1 MRLAVATVSVLALGA
16 AACGELPDPSNIVD
30 LRVLAVK
37 CEPAG
42 FLVNLDDP
50 GMATDAELE
59 ATLTAL
65 VVDPTGGGQA
75 IEVSAVGCPDYI
87 DTITSATL
95 QGSKL
100 CPPASAVSQLP
111 PDIASVL
118 ATRDATAMTPA
129 APVADGSN
137 EYNPTVKF
145 GLTSEQIAAFFTLG
159 RTPIPEVE
167 QSIKYNQDFGL
178 PAIVNLSF
186 SLNGQNAVA
195 IKRVVYWPRLR
206 DEDKPDPTVVQVPN
220 QNPYL
225 GEPGNPAVPE
235 IRFYRHRD
243 ELTGTPDQP
252 LPDDVEPMISIAAG
266 DKLYVEPNYLPAA
279 TESYLLRVN
288 NPDRP
293 VGDQVETKV
302 VDRELLR
309 FYFYATAGRLEPLMQ
324 FSELNPVLTSG
335 TLHTDAEWLPLLK
348 PDAVPPNGRV
358 TIWIVVQDE
367 RAGTAWAKRTVNV
380 VP

>member
-1 MRLAVATVSVLALGA
+1 MRLAAATVSVLALAA
-16 AACGELPDPSNIVD
+16 AACGELPDPSNIAD

-42 FLVNLDDP
+42 FLVNLQNP

-65 VVDPTGGGQA
+65 VVDPTGGGQLL
-75 IEVSAVGCPDYI
+75 EVSAVGCPDYI

-111 PDIASVL
+111 PAIAENL
-118 ATRDATAMTPA
+118 ATRDATGMTPV
-129 APVADGSN
+129 APVADGAI
-137 EYNPTVKF
+137 EYNPTVTF
-145 GLTSEQIAAFFTLG
+145 GLTSQQIAAFFTLG
-159 RTPIPEVE
+159 QIPIPEVE
-167 QSIKYNQDFGL
+167 QSIRYNRDFGL
-178 PAIVNLSF
+178 PAIVNLNLN
-186 SLNGQNAVA
+186 LNGQSAVA
-195 IKRVVYWPRLR
+195 IKRVVYWPRLE
-206 DEDKPDPTVVQVPN
+206 DEDKPDPAVVQIPN

-225 GEPGNPAVPE
+225 GEPGNSAVPE
-235 IRFYRHRD
+235 IRFYAHRD
-243 ELTGTPDQP
+243 ELTGIPDQP
-252 LPDDVEPMISIAAG
+252 LPDDVEPTISISAG
-266 DKLYVEPNYLPAA
+266 DKLYVEPNYLPTAA
-279 TESYLLRVN
+279 ESYLLRVS

-293 VGDQVETKV
+293 VDDRIETRV

-309 FYFYATAGRLEPLMQ
+309 FYFYATAGKLEPLMQ

-335 TLHTDAEWLPLLK
+335 VLHTDAEWLPLLK
-348 PDAVPPNGRV
+348 AGAVPPNGQV

>member
-1 MRLAVATVSVLALGA
+1 MRLAVAIASVLALGA
-16 AACGELPDPSNIVD
+16 GACGELPDPSNIVD

-100 CPPASAVSQLP
+100 CPPASAVSQFP

-118 ATRDATAMTPA
+118 ATRDATAMTPV
-129 APVADGSN
+129 APVADGSS

-145 GLTSEQIAAFFTLG
+145 GLTSQQIAAFFTLG
-159 RTPIPEVE
+159 QTAIPQVE
-167 QSIKYNQDFGL
+167 QSIAYNQDFGL

-186 SLNGQNAVA
+186 NLNGQNAVA

-206 DEDKPDPTVVQVPN
+206 DADKPDPTVVQVPN

-225 GEPGNPAVPE
+225 GEPGNSAVPE
-235 IRFYRHRD
+235 IRFYSHRD
-243 ELTGTPDQP
+243 EITGIPDQP
-252 LPDDVEPMISIAAG
+252 LPDDMEPTISISAG
-266 DKLYVEPNYLPAA
+266 DKLYVEPNFDNAV
-279 TESYLLRVN
+279 ESYLLRVR

-293 VGDQVETKV
+293 VDDQIETKV

-309 FYFYATAGRLEPLMQ
+309 FYFYATAGKLDPIMQ

-335 TLHTDAEWLPLLK
+335 TLHTDAEWVPLLK
-348 PDAVPPNGRV
+348 PDAVPPNGQV

-380 VP
+380 AP